1 MGLIFFSIILQQ
13 YEIYLSKENFK
24 KIVSSFML
32 LCIAFCVSCLGYLFI
47 NQIAWHEFYNQNIL
61 NGEATIRTPTPTIK
75 KCAEVAVTETYIL
88 RYGVRNELATKAFKM
103 SGGDMDFLKTVEVES
118 NWDPKALGDDGL
130 AKGLCQ
136 WRIEWQKAILNDPNF
151 KDPDWQLQ
159 KCFDFY
165 SWYKEQWILGSRL
178 YGFRARHTK
187 DHVFQVKTYQ
197 NIISMYKCD

>member
-1 MGLIFFSIILQQ
+1 MKSKNPLSRLLFSFAVTVLIMFFSLCLTGIIHFAALG
-13 YEIYLSKENFK
+13 LSEWTFRH
-24 KIVSSFML
+24 IDRSVSE
-32 LCIAFCVSCLGYLFI
+32 VV
-47 NQIAWHEFYNQNIL
+47 L

-118 NWDPKALGDDGL
+118 NWDPKAIGDNGNS
-130 AKGLCQ
+130 KGLCQ
-136 WRIEWQKAILNDPNF
+136 WHYRWQKAIRNDPNF

-178 YGFRARHTK
+178 YGFKQRHSK

-197 NIISMYKCD
+197 NIVSIYKCD